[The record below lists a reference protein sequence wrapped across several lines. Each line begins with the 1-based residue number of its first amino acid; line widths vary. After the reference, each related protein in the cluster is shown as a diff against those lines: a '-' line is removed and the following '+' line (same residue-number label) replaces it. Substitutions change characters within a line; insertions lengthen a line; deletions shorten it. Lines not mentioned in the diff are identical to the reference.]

1 MSYTPINWQTG
12 DTITAEKMNK
22 MDNGWGVSST
32 QLFSESV
39 TTETIEGESFAMA
52 IFSYSTP
59 ISDESIVV
67 TFNGTNYTVNRNGE
81 EGYYYYGDFGESGPS
96 FANYPF
102 VIESGE
108 EEGGASNAI
117 YTANAGTYT
126 VAVNGASIEV
136 SDNFS
141 NAVNKSVDKSLMP
154 FRITL
159 GETTFNEVATAF
171 NEGRICYAYKL
182 DGRLSIAV
190 MANASTFSVTC
201 ITVIST
207 STIVTEVFAASSA
220 DDVLQQ

>member
-1 MSYTPINWQTG
+1 MAYTPINWQTG

-39 TTETIEGESFAMA
+39 ATETIEGESFAMA
-52 IFSYSTP
+52 TFSYSTL
-59 ISDESIVV
+59 ISAESIVV

-81 EGYYYYGDFGESGPS
+81 GGYYYYGDFGESGPS

-117 YTANAGTYT
+117 YTASAGTYT
-126 VAVNGASIEV
+126 VAVSGASIEV

-141 NAVNKSVDKSLMP
+141 NAVNKSVDKSLLP

-159 GETTFNEVATAF
+159 GETTFSEVATAF
-171 NEGRICYAYKL
+171 NEGRICYTYNSN
-182 DGRLSIAV
+182 GRLSVAVIANTV
-190 MANASTFSVTC
+190 TFSVTC
-201 ITVIST
+201 ITVFST
-207 STIVTEVFAASSA
+207 SNIVTEVFTASSA
-220 DDVLQQ
+220 DDVLQE